1 MPDRKPRRM
10 IGVPRAPR
18 PSRDPGDGPGAGLLA
33 AGCVGW
39 LALVAIE
46 ALAVFALVYLA
57 VEYALPWVIDVVM
70 DAVEQRD

>member
-10 IGVPRAPR
+10 IGVPRAPK
-18 PSRDPGDGPGAGLLA
+18 PSRDPGAGLLA

-46 ALAVFALVYLA
+46 ALVVFALVYLA
-57 VEYALPWVIDVVM
+57 VEYALPWVIDSVM
-70 DAVEQRD
+70 DTVEQRD

>member
-10 IGVPRAPR
+10 IGRPRDPR
-18 PSRDPGDGPGAGLLA
+18 PAKGPWQWGAPELA

-46 ALAVFALVYLA
+46 VLAVFALVYLA
-57 VEYALPWVIDVVM
+57 VEYALPWVIDAVM
-70 DAVEQRD
+70 DTVEQRE